1 MGQGDEVSF
10 ELPSND
16 PVAGSDGKFTR
27 TWSQWLSWAHV
38 SLSSIRQSGPTSER
52 PTSVLWIGRQYFDT
66 TLNKP
71 VYLSAVNPNVWR
83 DASGAPV

>member
-1 MGQGDEVSF
+1 MSF

-16 PVAGSDGKFTR
+16 LVAGSDGKFAR

-52 PTSVLWIGRQYFDT
+52 PTAVLWIGRRFYDE

-71 VYLSAVNPNVWR
+71 VYVRAVNPTVWR
-83 DASGAPV
+83 DAMGNIV